1 MALNVDES
9 IKMIQ
14 ELWRQDTTATVTSDI
29 AKTYFAKAVI
39 HVEALDYR
47 KENVWT
53 STNNNVVFT
62 TAPTDISY
70 LLYIYK
76 ALELMSR
83 AIVSDDINDSNLGIA
98 WRSGMDSMSTATA
111 GRIKQTLYEGFK
123 KQYEEV
129 LTTAKLNSH
138 TPERS
143 NLYGSFGVKEQT

>member
-14 ELWRQDTTATVTSDI
+14 ELWRQDTSSTITADV
-29 AKTYFAKAVI
+29 AKIYFHKAVM
-39 HVEALDYR
+39 HVETLDYR
-47 KENVWT
+47 KENTYSV
-53 STNNNVVFT
+53 TNSNVVFT
-62 TAPTDISY
+62 TTPTDTSY

-123 KQYEEV
+123 KQYKEV
-129 LTTAKLNSH
+129 HDTAKLNSH

>member
-14 ELWRQDTTATVTSDI
+14 ELWRQDSNATVTADVTKI
-29 AKTYFAKAVI
+29 YFYKAVI
-39 HVEALDYR
+39 YVETLDYR
-47 KENVWT
+47 KGNIYT
-53 STNNNVVFT
+53 ATNNNVAFT
-62 TAPTDISY
+62 TTPTDTSY
-70 LLYIYK
+70 LLYVYK

-111 GRIKQTLYEGFK
+111 GRIKESLYKGFK
-123 KQYEEV
+123 KQYGEV

-138 TPERS
+138 TPGRS
-143 NLYGSFGVKEQT
+143 NIYGSFGVKEQ

>member
-14 ELWRQDTTATVTSDI
+14 ELWRQDTNATITVDV
-29 AKTYFAKAVI
+29 AKIYFAKAVI
-39 HVEALDYR
+39 YVETLDYR
-47 KENVWT
+47 KENIYT

-62 TAPTDISY
+62 TTPTDTSY

-76 ALELMSR
+76 ALEIMSK

-111 GRIKQTLYEGFK
+111 GRIKESLYKSFK
-123 KQYEEV
+123 GQYKEV
-129 LTTAKLNSH
+129 LDTAKLNSH
-138 TPERS
+138 TPGRAD
-143 NLYGSFGVKEQT
+143 LYGSSGVKEH

>member
-1 MALNVDES
+1 
-9 IKMIQ
+9 
-14 ELWRQDTTATVTSDI
+14 
-29 AKTYFAKAVI
+29 VI
-39 HVEALDYR
+39 FVETLDYR
-47 KENVWT
+47 KENVYT
-53 STNNNVVFT
+53 ATNDNVVFAT
-62 TAPTDISY
+62 TPTDTSY

-111 GRIKQTLYEGFK
+111 GRIKESLYKGFK
-123 KQYEEV
+123 TQYKEV

-143 NLYGSFGVKEQT
+143 NIYGSFGVKEQ